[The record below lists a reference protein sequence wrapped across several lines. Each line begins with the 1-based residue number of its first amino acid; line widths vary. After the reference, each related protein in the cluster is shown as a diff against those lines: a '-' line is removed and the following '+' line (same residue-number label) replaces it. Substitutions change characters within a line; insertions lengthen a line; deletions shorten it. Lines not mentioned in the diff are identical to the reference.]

1 VKNTDRHSHHS
12 QAVNRFG
19 EELLSFR
26 SPKVR
31 PWAAFYFSDCQS
43 SEENPMRLSP
53 SVFHSTSLLATSAA
67 LLGAAALPG
76 TALAAEK
83 SESPDAAAPVIVGVS
98 SSAGLGM
105 LQQAASEAVDET
117 PGGQLIVT
125 GTRRAG
131 RTVADSPVPID
142 VISSD
147 QLRQSGFTETARLL
161 RDLVPSLN
169 FPQPSITDGT
179 DVIRPAT
186 LRGLGPDQTLVLING
201 KRRHVAALLNI
212 NGSVGRGSSAV
223 DLNQIPASSIG
234 RVEVLR
240 DGAAAQY
247 GSDAIAGVI
256 NFQLNNAREGGRF
269 WVNYGGFNTRIAGV
283 NEVTGVNAT
292 AGQVPTLTPDGV
304 LQLNDT
310 GRGLRVNDGE
320 VFAVSG
326 NIGLP
331 LGPEGFINITAEYR
345 DRGDTNR
352 TGYDPRRNYS
362 QSGPLDP
369 RELTFDRR
377 NHRYGDARTEDLNLV
392 VNVGTPV
399 SDSVD
404 FYAFGTF
411 GTRSGESAGFY
422 RRAADNRNVVAI
434 YPDGFL
440 PLISSDTTDFAIV
453 GGFDGEL
460 NGWNW
465 DLSMSYGSNK
475 VDFRVIDSVN
485 ASLGAASQTEFDA
498 GTLDYSQLMANLDI
512 SRDLEIS
519 GIERTTLSFGAEWRR
534 ERYQLGAGEP
544 NSFAAGPVRV
554 GANNPF
560 ISGAGATAFAA
571 PGSQV
576 FPGFQPTIGG
586 VDVTRPNSRENI
598 SAYLEVDTDITKT
611 WNVQVAGRFED
622 YSDFGSTL
630 NGKIASRLEIVDGFA
645 LRGAI
650 STGFRAP
657 SLQQQFFAAAAT
669 NNIGGV
675 LVDAVTLPVNN
686 PVAIALGASP
696 LKAETSFSWSGGAVF
711 NAVRGLNV
719 TFDYYQ
725 IDIDDRIVLTDNLT
739 ASRDAAGNPSGTGT
753 GRGIAQIL
761 NNAGFTS
768 ISAARFFFNGIDTR
782 TRGFDVI
789 ATYRTDLGNAGTL
802 GLTAGYNWND
812 IDITGRRNTP
822 GDLAQVPGIN
832 LFGRLESERIE
843 RGQPRDRINLGVDWE
858 WNWLSATLRTNRF
871 GEVFSP
877 GVAPIN
883 DLLLRPRWITD
894 AEIRIRPQ
902 EGWANRF
909 ELAFGA
915 NNLFDEYPTVNPTGR
930 AIDPAT
936 GAQGN
941 LSVNNYFLP
950 FSSFSPFGFNGRF
963 LYGRLSYIF

>member
-1 VKNTDRHSHHS
+1 MTSTAA
-12 QAVNRFG
+12 QAAEG
-19 EELLSFR
+19 E
-26 SPKVR
+26 
-31 PWAAFYFSDCQS
+31 AAEAPVDVTIT
-43 SEENPMRLSP
+43 
-53 SVFHSTSLLATSAA
+53 SVAGLAMAQ
-67 LLGAAALPG
+67 AAAG
-76 TALAAEK
+76 EVA
-83 SESPDAAAPVIVGVS
+83 DDV
-98 SSAGLGM
+98 
-105 LQQAASEAVDET
+105 VDS
-117 PGGQLIVT
+117 GNQLIVT
-125 GTRRAG
+125 GTRRAN

-142 VISSD
+142 VIPAE
-147 QLRQSGFTETARLL
+147 QLRQSGLVETARLL

-179 DVIRPAT
+179 DAIRPAT

-212 NGSVGRGSSAV
+212 NGSVGRGSTAV

-256 NFQLNNAREGGRF
+256 NFQLNDAREGGRIF
-269 WVNYGGFNTRIAGV
+269 VNYGGFNTRIAGV
-283 NEVTGVNAT
+283 NQVTGVNGV

-304 LQLNDT
+304 LQLTDT
-310 GRGLRVNDGE
+310 GRGLNVNDGE
-320 VFAVSG
+320 VLTVSG

-345 DRGDTNR
+345 DRNDTNR
-352 TGYDPRRNYS
+352 AGFDPRRNYA

-369 RELTFDRR
+369 RELTLDRR
-377 NHRYGDARTEDLNLV
+377 YHRYGDPKTEDLNIV
-392 VNVGTPV
+392 VNMGAPI
-399 SDSVD
+399 SDTVN
-404 FYAFGTF
+404 FYAFATY
-411 GTRSGESAGFY
+411 GTRDAESAGFY

-440 PLISSDTTDFAIV
+440 PLINTDTTDFSIV
-453 GGFDGEL
+453 GGLDGDIG
-460 NGWNW
+460 GWLW
-465 DLSMSYGSNK
+465 DLSLAYGENK
-475 VDFRVIDSVN
+475 TDFRVTNSVN
-485 ASLGAASQTEFDA
+485 ASLGAASQTEFEA
-498 GTLDYSQLMANLDI
+498 GSIAYNQLMANLGV
-512 SRDLEIS
+512 SRELEVS
-519 GIERTTLSFGAEWRR
+519 GIEQMTLAFGAEFRR
-534 ERYQLGAGEP
+534 EEYQLGAGEP

-560 ISGAGATAFAA
+560 ITGAGATAFAA

-576 FPGFQPTIGG
+576 FPGFQPVIGG

-598 SAYLEVDTDITKT
+598 SLYAELDTDITAA

-630 NGKIASRLEIVDGFA
+630 NGKLATRLELFDGFA
-645 LRGAI
+645 LRGAL

-675 LVDAVTLPVNN
+675 LVDAVTLPVSN
-686 PVAIALGASP
+686 PVARALGATD
-696 LKAETSFSWSGGAVF
+696 LEAEKSFSWSAGAVF
-711 NAVRGLNV
+711 NKVDGLNI
-719 TFDYYQ
+719 TFDYYE

-739 ASRDAAGNPSGTGT
+739 ASRDATGAPSGNNP
-753 GRGIAQIL
+753 GRGIAEIL
-761 NNAGFTS
+761 NDAGFTS

-789 ATYRTDLGNAGTL
+789 GTYRTSLGDDATL
-802 GLTAGYNWND
+802 SLTAGYNWND
-812 IDITGRRNTP
+812 VDITGRRSTP

-843 RGQPRDRINLGVDWE
+843 RGQPRDRINLGADVE
-858 WNWLSATLRTNRF
+858 WKWLSATLRTNRF
-871 GEVFSP
+871 GEVFSA
-877 GVAPIN
+877 GASPIN
-883 DLLLRPRWITD
+883 DLLLEPRWITD
-894 AEIRIRPQ
+894 MEVRLRPQ
-902 EGWANRF
+902 GGFAEGF
-909 ELAFGA
+909 ELALGA
-915 NNLFDEYPTVNPTGR
+915 NNLFDQYPTANPTGR
-930 AIDPAT
+930 GVDPVT
-936 GAQGN
+936 GNPGN

-963 LYGRLSYIF
+963 LYARVSFVF

>member
-1 VKNTDRHSHHS
+1 
-12 QAVNRFG
+12 
-19 EELLSFR
+19 
-26 SPKVR
+26 
-31 PWAAFYFSDCQS
+31 
-43 SEENPMRLSP
+43 MRLTP
-53 SVFHSTSLLATSAA
+53 NLFQSVSLIATGAA
-67 LLGAAALPG
+67 LLGGAALPAAAL
-76 TALAAEK
+76 AAD
-83 SESPDAAAPVIVGVS
+83 SGDAEAANAAMPVNAASIV
-98 SSAGLGM
+98 M
-105 LQQAASEAVDET
+105 LQQAASETVDDS

-125 GTRRAG
+125 GTRAVG
-131 RTVADSPVPID
+131 RTVSESPVPID
-142 VISSD
+142 VIGAD

-201 KRRHVAALLNI
+201 KRRHVSALLNI
-212 NGSVGRGSSAV
+212 NGSVGRGSAAV

-283 NEVTGVNAT
+283 NEVTGVNAV

-304 LQLNDT
+304 LQLVDT

-320 VFAVSG
+320 VLAVSG

-331 LGPEGFINITAEYR
+331 IGPEGFINITAEYR

-352 TGYDPRRNYS
+352 AGFDPRRNYS
-362 QSGPLDP
+362 QTGPLDP
-369 RELTFDRR
+369 RELTLDRR
-377 NHRYGDARTEDLNLV
+377 YHRYGDARTEDLNIV
-392 VNVGTPV
+392 VNMGLPV
-399 SDSVD
+399 SDSVN

-411 GTRSGESAGFY
+411 GTRAGESAGFY
-422 RRAADNRNVVAI
+422 RRAADNRNVLAI

-440 PLISSDTTDFAIV
+440 PLISSDSTDRAIT
-453 GGFDGEL
+453 GGFDG
-460 NGWNW
+460 NFKGWNW
-465 DLSMSYGSNK
+465 DLSMSYGSNQ
-475 VDFRVIDSVN
+475 VDFRVINSLN
-485 ASLGAASQTEFDA
+485 ASLGAASPTEFDA
-498 GTLDYSQLMANLDI
+498 GRLNHSQLLANFDA
-512 SRDLEIS
+512 SRDLGVS
-519 GIERTTLSFGAEWRR
+519 GIERMTLSFGLEWRR

-544 NSFAAGPVRV
+544 ASFAAGPVRV
-554 GANNPF
+554 GTNNPF
-560 ISGAGATAFAA
+560 ITGAAATAFAA

-576 FPGFQPTIGG
+576 FPGFQPRIGG
-586 VDVTRPNSRENI
+586 VDVTRPNSRENV
-598 SAYLEVDTDITKT
+598 SAYVELDTDITRA
-611 WNVQVAGRFED
+611 WNVQVAGRVED
-622 YSDFGSTL
+622 YTDFGSTV
-630 NGKIASRLEIVDGFA
+630 NGKVASRFEVVDGFA

-657 SLQQQFFAAAAT
+657 SLHQQFFAAAAT

-686 PVAIALGASP
+686 PVAQALGSSP

-711 NAVRGLNV
+711 DGVRGLNV

-739 ASRDAAGNPSGTGT
+739 ATRDAAGNPSGTGT
-753 GRGIAQIL
+753 GRAIAQIL
-761 NNAGFTS
+761 NNAGFTN

-782 TRGFDVI
+782 TRGFDAI
-789 ATYRTDLGNAGTL
+789 ATYRTAVGNAGTVA
-802 GLTAGYNWND
+802 LTAGYNWND
-812 IDITGRRNTP
+812 VDITGRRDTP
-822 GDLAQVPGIN
+822 GALGQVPGIN
-832 LFGRLESERIE
+832 LFGRLESLRIE
-843 RGQPRDRINLGVDWE
+843 RGQPRDRINLGLDWE
-858 WNWLSATLRTNRF
+858 WNWLSTTLRTNRF

-877 GVAPIN
+877 GVEPIN
-883 DLLLRPRWITD
+883 DILLRPRWITD

-915 NNLFDEYPTVNPTGR
+915 NNLFDEYPTVNPTGQ
-930 AIDPAT
+930 AINPLT
-936 GAQGN
+936 GALGN

>member
-1 VKNTDRHSHHS
+1 
-12 QAVNRFG
+12 
-19 EELLSFR
+19 
-26 SPKVR
+26 
-31 PWAAFYFSDCQS
+31 
-43 SEENPMRLSP
+43 MRLS
-53 SVFHSTSLLATSAA
+53 SRVFHSTSLLATSAA
-67 LLGAAALPG
+67 LLGAAALPSVAAAAESTETDSASAEPVVVPAAATTG
-76 TALAAEK
+76 LAA
-83 SESPDAAAPVIVGVS
+83 
-98 SSAGLGM
+98 M
-105 LQQAASEAVDET
+105 QQAASDAVDET
-117 PGGQLIVT
+117 PMGQLIVT

-131 RTVADSPVPID
+131 RTVADSAVPID
-142 VISSD
+142 VISDD
-147 QLRQSGFTETARLL
+147 QLRQSGLTETARLL

-223 DLNQIPASSIG
+223 DLNQIPASSLG

-256 NFQLNNAREGGRF
+256 NFQLNDSREGGRF
-269 WVNYGGFNTRIAGV
+269 WVNYGAFNTRIAGV

-310 GRGLRVNDGE
+310 GRGLRVTDGE
-320 VFAVSG
+320 VLAVSG

-352 TGYDPRRNYS
+352 TGYDPRRQYS

-377 NHRYGDARTEDLNLV
+377 SHRYGDAKTEDFNLV
-392 VNVGTPV
+392 VNMGVPV
-399 SDSVD
+399 SDNAE

-411 GTRSGESAGFY
+411 GTRQGESAGFY

-440 PLISSDTTDFAIV
+440 PLINTDTTDFAIT
-453 GGFDGEL
+453 GGFDGEYK
-460 NGWNW
+460 GWNW
-465 DLSMSYGSNK
+465 DLSMSYGSNQ
-475 VDFRVIDSVN
+475 VDFRITNTLN

-498 GTLDYSQLMANLDI
+498 GSLEYSQLMANFDVN
-512 SRDLEIS
+512 RDLAVS
-519 GIERTTLSFGAEWRR
+519 GIERMTLSLGAEWRR
-534 ERYQLGAGEP
+534 ERYKLGAGEP
-544 NSFAAGPVRV
+544 NSFIAGPVRV
-554 GANNPF
+554 GTNNPF
-560 ISGAGATAFAA
+560 ITGAAATAFAA

-576 FPGFQPTIGG
+576 FPGFQATIGG
-586 VDVTRPNSRENI
+586 VDVTQANSRENF
-598 SAYLEVDTDITKT
+598 SAYVELDTDITKA
-611 WNVQVAGRFED
+611 WNVQVAGRVED
-622 YSDFGSTL
+622 YSDFGSTV
-630 NGKIASRLEIVDGFA
+630 NGKLATRLEMVEGFA

-686 PVAIALGASP
+686 PVALALGSSP
-696 LKAETSFSWSGGAVF
+696 LEAETSFSWSGGAVF
-711 NAVRGLNV
+711 NAVRGLNI

-739 ASRDAAGNPSGTGT
+739 ATRDAAGNPSGTGT
-753 GRGIAQIL
+753 GRAIAQIL
-761 NNAGFTS
+761 NDAGFTN

-782 TRGFDVI
+782 TRGFDAI
-789 ATYRTDLGNAGTL
+789 ATYRTSVGNAGTVS
-802 GLTAGYNWND
+802 LTAGYNWNEV
-812 IDITGRRNTP
+812 DITGRRDNP
-822 GDLAQVPGIN
+822 GALGQVPGIN
-832 LFGRLESERIE
+832 LFGRLESTRIE
-843 RGQPRDRINLGVDWE
+843 RGQPRDRINLGADWE
-858 WNWLSATLRTNRF
+858 WNWLSVTLRSNRF
-871 GEVFSP
+871 GEVLSAGASP
-877 GVAPIN
+877 ID
-883 DLLLRPRWITD
+883 DLVLRPRWITD

-902 EGWANRF
+902 EGWANRL

-915 NNLFDEYPTVNPTGR
+915 NNLFDEYPTANPTGQ
-930 AIDPAT
+930 AINPTT
-936 GAQGN
+936 GALQN

>member
-1 VKNTDRHSHHS
+1 
-12 QAVNRFG
+12 
-19 EELLSFR
+19 
-26 SPKVR
+26 
-31 PWAAFYFSDCQS
+31 
-43 SEENPMRLSP
+43 MRLSP
-53 SVFHSTSLLATSAA
+53 SVFHSTSLIATSAA
-67 LLGAAALPG
+67 LLGVAAVPSA
-76 TALAAEK
+76 ALAAERA
-83 SESPDAAAPVIVGVS
+83 DAAERGAEPVVVTTAAS
-98 SSAGLGM
+98 GLAT
-105 LQQAASEAVDET
+105 LQQVASEAVDDT
-117 PGGQLIVT
+117 PGNQLIVT
-125 GTRRAG
+125 GTRAVG
-131 RTVADSPVPID
+131 RTVAESPVPID
-142 VISSD
+142 VISSE

-212 NGSVGRGSSAV
+212 NGSVGRGSAAV

-256 NFQLNNAREGGRF
+256 NFQLNDAREGGRF

-283 NEVTGVNAT
+283 NQVTGINAT
-292 AGQVPTLTPDGV
+292 AGQVPALTPDGV
-304 LQLNDT
+304 LQLRDN

-320 VFAVSG
+320 VLAVSG

-331 LGPEGFINITAEYR
+331 IGPEGFINITAEYR

-352 TGYDPRRNYS
+352 TGFDPRRQYA
-362 QSGPLDP
+362 QTGPLDP

-377 NHRYGDARTEDLNLV
+377 SHRYGDARTEDVNIV
-392 VNVGTPV
+392 VNMGVPV
-399 SDSVD
+399 SGDVD

-411 GTRSGESAGFY
+411 GKRQGESAGFY
-422 RRAADNRNVVAI
+422 RRAADNRNVLAI

-440 PLISSDTTDFAIV
+440 PLINTDTTDFAIT
-453 GGFDGEL
+453 GGFDGQFK
-460 NGWNW
+460 GWNW
-465 DLSMSYGSNK
+465 DFSLSYGSNE
-475 VDFRVIDSVN
+475 VDFRVTDSLN
-485 ASLGAASQTEFDA
+485 ASLGAGSQREFDT
-498 GTLDYSQLMANLDI
+498 GSLKFSQFMANFDVN
-512 SRDLEIS
+512 RELEVS
-519 GIERTTLSFGAEWRR
+519 GIERMSLSFGAEWRR
-534 ERYQLGAGEP
+534 ERYQLGAGET
-544 NSFAAGPVRV
+544 NSFVAGPVRV

-560 ISGAGATAFAA
+560 ITGAAATAFAA

-576 FPGFQPTIGG
+576 FPGFQPRIGG
-586 VDVTRPNSRENI
+586 VDVTRPQSRENI
-598 SAYLEVDTDITKT
+598 SAYLELDTDITRN
-611 WNVQVAGRFED
+611 WNVQVAGRIED
-622 YSDFGSTL
+622 YSDFGSTV
-630 NGKIASRLEIVDGFA
+630 NGKIASRFEVVDGVA

-675 LVDAVTLPVNN
+675 LVDAVTLPVAN
-686 PVAIALGASP
+686 PVAIALGSSP
-696 LKAETSFSWSGGAVF
+696 LRAETSLSWSAGLVVNALRGF
-711 NAVRGLNV
+711 NF

-739 ASRDAAGNPSGTGT
+739 ATRDAAGAPSGTNP
-753 GRGIAQIL
+753 GRGIAQLL
-761 NNAGFTS
+761 NSAGFTS

-782 TRGFDVI
+782 TRGFDAI
-789 ATYRTDLGNAGTL
+789 ATYRTDIGNAGTL
-802 GLTAGYNWND
+802 ALTAGYNWND
-812 IDITGRRNTP
+812 VDITGRRDTP
-822 GDLAQVPGIN
+822 GGLAQVPGIN
-832 LFGRLESERIE
+832 LFGRLESLRFE
-843 RGQPRDRINLGVDWE
+843 RGQPRDRINLGADWE
-858 WNWLSATLRTNRF
+858 WKWLSLTLRTNRF
-871 GEVFSP
+871 GEVLSP
-877 GVAPIN
+877 GASPI
-883 DLLLRPRWITD
+883 DDVLLRPRWITD

-902 EGWANRF
+902 DGWANRF

-915 NNLFDEYPTVNPTGR
+915 NNLFDEYPTRSPTGQ
-930 AIDPAT
+930 AINPAT
-936 GAQGN
+936 GALGN

>member
-1 VKNTDRHSHHS
+1 
-12 QAVNRFG
+12 
-19 EELLSFR
+19 
-26 SPKVR
+26 
-31 PWAAFYFSDCQS
+31 
-43 SEENPMRLSP
+43 MRLS
-53 SVFHSTSLLATSAA
+53 SRVFHSTSLLATSAA
-67 LLGAAALPG
+67 LLGAAALPSV
-76 TALAAEK
+76 AAAAEGNEAD
-83 SESPDAAAPVIVGVS
+83 SASAEPVVVTAAATT
-98 SSAGLGM
+98 GLATM
-105 LQQAASEAVDET
+105 QQAASEAVDET
-117 PGGQLIVT
+117 PMGQLIVT

-131 RTVADSPVPID
+131 RTVADSAVPID
-142 VISSD
+142 VISDD
-147 QLRQSGFTETARLL
+147 QLRQSGLTETARLL

-256 NFQLNNAREGGRF
+256 NFQLNDAREGGRF
-269 WVNYGGFNTRIAGV
+269 WVNYGTFDTRIDGV

-310 GRGLRVNDGE
+310 GRGLRVTDGE
-320 VFAVSG
+320 VLAVSG

-352 TGYDPRRNYS
+352 TGYDPRRQYS

-377 NHRYGDARTEDLNLV
+377 SHRYGDAKTEDFNLV
-392 VNVGTPV
+392 VNMGVPV
-399 SDSVD
+399 SDNAE

-411 GTRSGESAGFY
+411 GTRQGESAGFY

-440 PLISSDTTDFAIV
+440 PLITTDTTDFAIT
-453 GGFDGEL
+453 GGFDGEYK
-460 NGWNW
+460 GWNW
-465 DLSMSYGSNK
+465 DLSMSYGSNQ
-475 VDFRVIDSVN
+475 VDFRITNTLN

-498 GTLDYSQLMANLDI
+498 GSLEYSQLMANFDVN
-512 SRDLEIS
+512 RDLAVS
-519 GIERTTLSFGAEWRR
+519 GIERMTLSLGAEWRR

-544 NSFAAGPVRV
+544 NSFIAGPVRV
-554 GANNPF
+554 GTNNPF
-560 ISGAGATAFAA
+560 ITGTAATAFAA

-576 FPGFQPTIGG
+576 FPGFQATIGG
-586 VDVTRPNSRENI
+586 VDVTRANSRENV
-598 SAYLEVDTDITKT
+598 SAYVELDTDITKA
-611 WNVQVAGRFED
+611 WNIQVAGRVED
-622 YSDFGSTL
+622 YSDFGSTV
-630 NGKIASRLEIVDGFA
+630 NGKLATRLEMVEGFA

-686 PVAIALGASP
+686 PVALALGSSP
-696 LKAETSFSWSGGAVF
+696 LEAETSFSWSAGAVF

-739 ASRDAAGNPSGTGT
+739 ATRDAAGNPSGTGT
-753 GRGIAQIL
+753 GRAIAQIL
-761 NNAGFTS
+761 NDAGFTN

-782 TRGFDVI
+782 TRGFDAI
-789 ATYRTDLGNAGTL
+789 ATYRTSVGNAGTVS
-802 GLTAGYNWND
+802 LTAGYNWND
-812 IDITGRRNTP
+812 VDITGRRDNP
-822 GDLAQVPGIN
+822 GALAQVPGIN
-832 LFGRLESERIE
+832 LFGRLESLRIE
-843 RGQPRDRINLGVDWE
+843 RGQPRDRINLGADWE
-858 WNWLSATLRTNRF
+858 WNWLSVTLRTNRF
-871 GEVFSP
+871 GEVFSA
-877 GVAPIN
+877 GASPID

-902 EGWANRF
+902 EGWANRL

-915 NNLFDEYPTVNPTGR
+915 NNLFDEYPTANPVGQAINPT
-930 AIDPAT
+930 T
-936 GAQGN
+936 GTLQN
-941 LSVNNYFLP
+941 LSVDNYFLP